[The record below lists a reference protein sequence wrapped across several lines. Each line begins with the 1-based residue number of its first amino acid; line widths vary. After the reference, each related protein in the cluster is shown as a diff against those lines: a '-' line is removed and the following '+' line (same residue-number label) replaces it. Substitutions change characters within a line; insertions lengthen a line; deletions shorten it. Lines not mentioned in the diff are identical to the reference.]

1 MFSLRGGSWR
11 YYLIERYSVQKQ
23 LMIYLVDASIYVF
36 RAWFSLPDDMVDK
49 HGNPVNAVY
58 GFTRFLCD
66 LIEKEKPDGLAMAFD
81 ESLTTSYRNEIY
93 PDYKANRPPAPEDI
107 KYQFECCRKIC
118 DALGVRQFGS
128 SRYEADDIV
137 GTLAAKARADGK
149 QVAVVS
155 GDKDLAQLLAPGDI
169 LLDPGKKRL
178 AYEDIAEH
186 FGVMPERI
194 ADFLALTGDAVDNI
208 PGVPGIGKKTATT
221 LLSTY
226 PTLDA
231 LYDDLNGIFDLKMRG
246 ASRVVRLLEEH
257 REQAYL
263 ARRLTIIHTE
273 VPLDAGPK
281 DLGLRAPDAKAVN
294 ALFDEYDFGLG
305 VRKQVTGLSER
316 HIAAHTPQPLEL
328 F

>member
-1 MFSLRGGSWR
+1 
-11 YYLIERYSVQKQ
+11 
-23 LMIYLVDASIYVF
+23 MIYLVDASIYVF

-49 HGNPVNAVY
+49 RGNPVNAVY

-66 LIEKEKPDGLAMAFD
+66 LIEKEKPDGLALAFD

-93 PDYKANRPPAPEDI
+93 PEYKTNRPPPPEDI

-128 SRYEADDIV
+128 ARYEADDIV
-137 GTLAAKARADGK
+137 GTLAVKSRAEGH

-155 GDKDLAQLLAPGDI
+155 GDKDLAQLLAPGDV

-194 ADFLALTGDAVDNI
+194 ADFMALTGDAVDNI

-221 LLSTY
+221 LFSTY

-231 LYDDLNGIFDLKMRG
+231 LYADLNGIFDLKMRG
-246 ASRVVRLLEEH
+246 ATRVVRLLEEYK
-257 REQAYL
+257 EQAYL

-273 VPLDAGPK
+273 VPLNAGPG
-281 DLGLRAPDAKAVN
+281 DLGLRAPNNKTIN

-305 VRKQVTGLSER
+305 VRKQVTALSER
-316 HIAAHTPQPLEL
+316 YNDAHTPKPLEL